1 MKRRLLTALFLA
13 ATALNAGAQRVSLQ
27 VPLSPTPGATS
38 AVFTSPLA
46 QTFPLALSPWNP
58 SLIPAAIAPPANAVP
73 IPLAPVR
80 TAAAIPALP
89 PALSPSVHAAAKPA
103 LPGRTQ
109 RVIDSLREHGAN
121 AGKLAELKG
130 ESGAGA
136 LERNFMSAAS
146 LGDGSSVPGAGDGV
160 SHPAAPDNRPLLT
173 RMLERVQLNDR
184 GRAEEKKALEDSF
197 NRMLET
203 PTGRRY
209 AEEFLAEGLTAVVRF
224 DDFPD
229 SQLFLVNGRK
239 KFYAAQAYTDW
250 RPEGYAEIRL
260 NRHYV
265 DGDPEFMRE
274 SLPSIIGHELLG
286 HGLWYGR
293 ASKDNLYLAFHYHE
307 LNETL
312 ARLVGWSI
320 DHELDGRFEE
330 AGTWTYLSD
339 PAHYLSNLKM
349 RLPYYAVTFSQSEMA
364 KPLET
369 LRSRLSAAEQQV
381 EQARKNLASQKTWL
395 PVLDHFS
402 RDHGIAASRFELLR
416 KELSDLEAHYQNE
429 VVNAETIVQEVTG
442 LMNRIEAE
450 PDHASELY
458 LKQASAH
465 PFFERLSAESENLGA
480 SLQKAASV
488 APSSPLR
495 AAPTRPAGQI
505 SWEELAKMYQDDVAA
520 DAKRAVKHWR

>member
-1 MKRRLLTALFLA
+1 
-13 ATALNAGAQRVSLQ
+13 
-27 VPLSPTPGATS
+27 
-38 AVFTSPLA
+38 
-46 QTFPLALSPWNP
+46 
-58 SLIPAAIAPPANAVP
+58 
-73 IPLAPVR
+73 
-80 TAAAIPALP
+80 
-89 PALSPSVHAAAKPA
+89 
-103 LPGRTQ
+103 
-109 RVIDSLREHGAN
+109 
-121 AGKLAELKG
+121 
-130 ESGAGA
+130 
-136 LERNFMSAAS
+136 
-146 LGDGSSVPGAGDGV
+146 
-160 SHPAAPDNRPLLT
+160 
-173 RMLERVQLNDR
+173 
-184 GRAEEKKALEDSF
+184 
-197 NRMLET
+197 
-203 PTGRRY
+203 
-209 AEEFLAEGLTAVVRF
+209 
-224 DDFPD
+224 
-229 SQLFLVNGRK
+229 
-239 KFYAAQAYTDW
+239 
-250 RPEGYAEIRL
+250 
-260 NRHYV
+260 
-265 DGDPEFMRE
+265 
-274 SLPSIIGHELLG
+274 
-286 HGLWYGR
+286 
-293 ASKDNLYLAFHYHE
+293 
-307 LNETL
+307 
-312 ARLVGWSI
+312 
-320 DHELDGRFEE
+320 
-330 AGTWTYLSD
+330 
-339 PAHYLSNLKM
+339 
-349 RLPYYAVTFSQSEMA
+349 VTFSQSEMA